1 MMVERPFL
9 CMPAF
14 PLAELVLL
22 RHGIAEPRIGGQDHP
37 DRGLSSEGRDRT
49 EAVVAALVQRGLQ
62 LDLLVSSPFRR
73 ALETAQIALK
83 AGLAP
88 LLDINPNLRPGD
100 DAGSLVK
107 GLSGRVGL
115 VGHEPDL
122 GNLAC
127 LLTGLPTGALKL
139 KKAGLVQLR
148 QSSGQWQLRAL
159 LTPGLL
165 L

>member
-1 MMVERPFL
+1 
-9 CMPAF
+9 MPAF
-14 PLAELVLL
+14 HLAELVLL

-37 DRGLSSEGRDRT
+37 DRGLTSQGRERT
-49 EAVVAALVQRGLQ
+49 EAVVLALVQRGLQ

-73 ALETAQIALK
+73 ALETAQIALN

-88 LLDINPNLRPGD
+88 LLDIDRHLSPGD
-100 DAGSLVK
+100 DAGSLIK

-122 GNLAC
+122 GDLAC
-127 LLTGLPTGALKL
+127 QLTGLPRGGLKL

-148 QSSGQWQLRAL
+148 QSSGRWQLRAL

>member
-1 MMVERPFL
+1 MMVEQRSL
-9 CMPAF
+9 CMPAY

-22 RHGIAEPRIGGQDHP
+22 RHGIAEPRVGGQDHR
-37 DRGLSSEGRDRT
+37 DRGLTSEGRDRT
-49 EAVVAALVQRGLQ
+49 EAVVAALVRRGLK

-73 ALETAQIALK
+73 ALETAQIALQ

-88 LLDINPNLRPGD
+88 LLEINPHLSPGED
-100 DAGSLVK
+100 PGSLVK

-127 LLTGLPTGALKL
+127 LLTGLPRGALRL

-148 QSSGQWQLRAL
+148 QSFGQWQLRAL